1 MNALIRV
8 TKYENK
14 PLGIFSERLSKQ
26 LGRQGFHFGLQTII
40 IQKKKMKTDLQRTS
54 CSDLRA

>member
-40 IQKKKMKTDLQRTS
+40 IQKKKDEN
-54 CSDLRA
+54 